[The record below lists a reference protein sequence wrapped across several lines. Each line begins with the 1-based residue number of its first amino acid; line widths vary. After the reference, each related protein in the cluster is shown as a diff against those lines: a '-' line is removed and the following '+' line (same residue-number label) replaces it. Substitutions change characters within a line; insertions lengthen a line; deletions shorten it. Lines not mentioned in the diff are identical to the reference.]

1 MIAEQKQD
9 PALTSLR
16 QSALSEAEAVKVPV
30 CYFTEN
36 GVLMRK
42 WRPPYVSADEEWKVV
57 NQLVVPKPYQNYI
70 LSLAHEIPAAG
81 HLGVTKTHD
90 RVLQHFYWPKLRRS
104 VADYCR
110 TCHTCQ
116 LVGKPNQDPHK
127 AHLKPI
133 PTVEEPF
140 SRVIVDCVGP
150 LPKAKSG
157 HQYIL
162 TIMCSS
168 TRYVEAVPL
177 RSIKAKPV
185 SEALISFFTRF
196 GLPKIVQSDQG
207 TNFTSKTFRDQLSAL
222 GIEIVT
228 SSAYHPQSQGA
239 LERFHQT
246 LKTMIRAYCVE
257 HDKDWNEGLPLLL
270 FAIREVPN
278 ESLGFSPFELVFGRS
293 ARGPLALVKEKWL
306 GDDQPTESVLNY
318 VVKLKE
324 RLRSAC
330 ELAKKHLQAVQTEM
344 KTWYDR
350 KARSRTFT
358 PGDQVLVLLPLS
370 GQPLQACFSGPYVIE
385 SKVGDLD
392 YVVKT
397 PDSER
402 KDNFAM

>member
-1 MIAEQKQD
+1 M
-9 PALTSLR
+9 
-16 QSALSEAEAVKVPV
+16 
-30 CYFTEN
+30 
-36 GVLMRK
+36 
-42 WRPPYVSADEEWKVV
+42 
-57 NQLVVPKPYQNYI
+57 
-70 LSLAHEIPAAG
+70 
-81 HLGVTKTHD
+81 
-90 RVLQHFYWPKLRRS
+90 
-104 VADYCR
+104 
-110 TCHTCQ
+110 
-116 LVGKPNQDPHK
+116 
-127 AHLKPI
+127 KPI

-306 GDDQPTESVLNY
+306 RDDQPTESVLNY

-370 GQPLQACFSGPYVIE
+370 GQPLQARFSGPYVIE